1 MTLKASDLPE
11 DGSSKLCLIDGT
23 LFEVQRERSTM
34 DARRSVYKARMLP
47 TPAGIVP
54 VPDSVAVDGFHEP
67 YKSKH
72 RMGGGWWYRFTWKL
86 MLADLKL
93 MAKEDEE

>member
-11 DGSSKLCLIDGT
+11 DGSSKLVLIDGT

-34 DARRSVYKARMLP
+34 DGRRSVYKAHFVRRLGELAAP
-47 TPAGIVP
+47 HSSDV
-54 VPDSVAVDGFHEP
+54 
-67 YKSKH
+67 
-72 RMGGGWWYRFTWKL
+72 GWWYRFTWKL
-86 MLADLKL
+86 MLADLRL